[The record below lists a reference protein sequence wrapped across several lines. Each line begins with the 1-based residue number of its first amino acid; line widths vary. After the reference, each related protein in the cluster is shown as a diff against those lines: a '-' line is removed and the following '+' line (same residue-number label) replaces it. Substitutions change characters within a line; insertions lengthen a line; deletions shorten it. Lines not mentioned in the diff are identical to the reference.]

1 MLQRAFVDSPLTNF
15 GDADLDARK
24 EFSIRVVLVAK
35 SLGVCVR
42 PWKEPSVR
50 FFMDHEFGNGLA
62 FSPFT
67 TDVDGAPYA
76 RRDI

>member
-1 MLQRAFVDSPLTNF
+1 MLRRIFLDSPLTNF
-15 GDADLDARK
+15 GGADLDARK
-24 EFSIRVVLVAK
+24 KFSIREVLVAK

-50 FFMDHEFGNGLA
+50 FFMVREFGNGLA

-76 RRDI
+76 RREI